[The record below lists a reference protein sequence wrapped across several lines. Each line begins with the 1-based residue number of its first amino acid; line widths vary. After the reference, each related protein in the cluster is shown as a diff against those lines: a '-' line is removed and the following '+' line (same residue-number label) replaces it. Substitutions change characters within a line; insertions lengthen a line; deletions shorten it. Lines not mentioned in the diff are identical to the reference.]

1 MREIADQVHDFLW
14 NHDMNCAQATLQVLS
29 EKYSLNLSSQLLA
42 AAMGLNGAGRSGA
55 QCGLVEG
62 ALIFLGVFSETR
74 GWDRYRVSDL
84 CGLYAR
90 EFIGNFGSMNC
101 RDLRPQGFQ
110 DGQPPHMCEDLAVKT
125 ITFSCVFIDR
135 FFKKRSEDDLSG

>member
-1 MREIADQVHDFLW
+1 MKEIADQVHDLLW
-14 NHDMNCAQATLQVLS
+14 DHDLNCAQATLQVLS
-29 EKYSLNLSSQLLA
+29 EKYNLYLSPQLLA

-62 ALIFLGVFSETR
+62 TLIFLGVFSETL
-74 GWDRYRVSDL
+74 GWDRYQVSDL

-90 EFIGNFGSMNC
+90 EFTGNFGSMNC

-125 ITFSCVFIDR
+125 LIFSCDYIDR
-135 FFKKRSEDDLSG
+135 IFKKKE